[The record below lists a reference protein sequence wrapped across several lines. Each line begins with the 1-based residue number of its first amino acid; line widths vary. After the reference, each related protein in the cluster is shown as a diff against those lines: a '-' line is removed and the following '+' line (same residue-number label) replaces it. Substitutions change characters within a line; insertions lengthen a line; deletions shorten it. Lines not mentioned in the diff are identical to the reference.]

1 MNWTQMVENSLDR
14 FTLNNT
20 QEPRFLLV
28 DDATYFELK
37 VEYYG
42 SVDNALSL
50 ELDTFLGLKVFYN
63 HLGYQFVDIA

>member
-63 HLGYQFVDIA
+63 HLGYQFIDIA

>member
-1 MNWTQMVENSLDR
+1 MVENSLDR

-63 HLGYQFVDIA
+63 HLGYQFIDIA

>member
-63 HLGYQFVDIA
+63 HLGYQFIDVA

>member
-50 ELDTFLGLKVFYN
+50 ELDTFLGLKVLYN
-63 HLGYQFVDIA
+63 HLGYQFIDIA

>member
-42 SVDNALSL
+42 SVDTALAM